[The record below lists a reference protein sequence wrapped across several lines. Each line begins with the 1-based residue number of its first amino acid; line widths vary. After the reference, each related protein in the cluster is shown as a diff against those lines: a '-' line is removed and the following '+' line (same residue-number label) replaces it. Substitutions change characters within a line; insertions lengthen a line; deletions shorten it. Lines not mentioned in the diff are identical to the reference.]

1 MNKAL
6 KLTVLLLFTST
17 ITMMAQNNLHEI
29 WPGKVPGETKAK
41 AAPVFSPESTDGV
54 TRITEVTNPGYVK
67 IVPTVASNKEAVV
80 VCPGGAYSILSWVK
94 EGTDIGEWLAGQGFT
109 AYVLQYRVPGKK
121 EGALQDAQR
130 IIRLVRAD
138 KFAKVGI
145 MGFSA
150 GASLSERASTRFT
163 ENLYDAVD
171 KADSLSCRP
180 DFTLLIYPAYMDEGA
195 NKTLTPELTVTS
207 NTPPTFI
214 FQTADDPYGNSALV
228 IAGALRNQKVP
239 VELHFLP
246 QGGHGYGLRKDMRAG
261 VEWPKLAEQWLK
273 NHKN

>member
-6 KLTVLLLFTST
+6 NLTVLLLFIST
-17 ITMMAQNNLHEI
+17 VSMIAQSNLHEI

-41 AAPVFSPESTDGV
+41 AAAVFSPESNDGV

-67 IVPTVASNKEAVV
+67 IVPTVASNNEAVV
-80 VCPGGAYSILSWVK
+80 VCPGGGYSILSWVK

-130 IIRLVRAD
+130 MIRLVRAD
-138 KFAKVGI
+138 KFEKVGI
-145 MGFSA
+145 LGFSA

-207 NTPPTFI
+207 DTPPTFL

>member
-1 MNKAL
+1 
-6 KLTVLLLFTST
+6 
-17 ITMMAQNNLHEI
+17 
-29 WPGKVPGETKAK
+29 
-41 AAPVFSPESTDGV
+41 
-54 TRITEVTNPGYVK
+54 
-67 IVPTVASNKEAVV
+67 V
-80 VCPGGAYSILSWVK
+80 VCPGGGYSILSWVK

>member
-17 ITMMAQNNLHEI
+17 IIMMAQNNLHEI
-29 WPGKVPGETKAK
+29 WPGEVPGETKAK
-41 AAPVFSPESTDGV
+41 AVAVFSPESNDGV
-54 TRITEVTNPGYVK
+54 TRITEVTNPAYVK

-80 VCPGGAYSILSWVK
+80 VCPGGGYSILSWVK

-130 IIRLVRAD
+130 MIRLVRAD
-138 KFAKVGI
+138 KFEKVGI
-145 MGFSA
+145 LGFSA

-207 NTPPTFI
+207 DTPPTFI

>member
-6 KLTVLLLFTST
+6 NLTVLLLFIST
-17 ITMMAQNNLHEI
+17 VSMIAQNSLHEI
-29 WPGKVPGETKAK
+29 WPGEVPGETKAK
-41 AAPVFSPESTDGV
+41 AAAVFNPESNDGV

-67 IVPTVASNKEAVV
+67 IVPTVASNNEAVV
-80 VCPGGAYSILSWVK
+80 VCPGGGYSILSWVK

-121 EGALQDAQR
+121 DGALQDAQR
-130 IIRLVRAD
+130 MIRLVRAD
-138 KFAKVGI
+138 KFEKVGI
-145 MGFSA
+145 LGFSA

-207 NTPPTFI
+207 DTPPTFI

>member
-80 VCPGGAYSILSWVK
+80 VCPGGGYSILSWVK

-130 IIRLVRAD
+130 MIRLVRAD
-138 KFAKVGI
+138 KFEKVGI

-228 IAGALRNQKVP
+228 IAGALRNLKVP